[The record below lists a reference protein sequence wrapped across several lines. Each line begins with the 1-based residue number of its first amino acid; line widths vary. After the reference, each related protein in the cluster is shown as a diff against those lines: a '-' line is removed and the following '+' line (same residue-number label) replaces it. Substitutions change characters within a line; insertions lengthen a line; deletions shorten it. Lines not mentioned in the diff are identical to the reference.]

1 MHYAS
6 IGLTINK
13 KLLTEIIFC
22 KHYGVTPSS
31 RPKRRDGVALYIP
44 AFLFRSKKRNKKSST
59 SIAHANKSIY

>member
-13 KLLTEIIFC
+13 KLLTEIIFS

-31 RPKRRDGVALYIP
+31 RPKRLDGVALYIP
-44 AFLFRSKKRNKKSST
+44 AFLSRSKKTK
-59 SIAHANKSIY
+59 